1 MKKLQTRWI
10 ALLTVCMLLLSA
22 FGTALADETK
32 LSAPAGVVINYG
44 DNAASSED
52 DTISFEA
59 VENADSYKVYVYQDG
74 DTTAKVTTGTDTTI
88 ALAHPLDVGEYI
100 VFVVAVSGDASSA
113 ASEKL
118 SYTVEEE
125 KKEQLGQVSDVKM
138 DFSKVDPANSV
149 YPTISFMGVENAGRY
164 LVDIYKANE
173 SGEKQLTSL
182 GYTTRLT
189 IPAAQADGYMMDS
202 TNYAALVPGYYVV
215 AVTAYSN
222 NSSYA
227 NGEPYEAF
235 ISWVNVDAI
244 QPKAEATEPENGGI
258 KVALG
263 NYEDYN
269 AGIDLIISIYADA
282 ACTSLVKQE
291 KITYTTSES
300 FGTVSYNCYSSFE
313 VKDAADTKDGD
324 LVVGTEYYAV
334 VSLDEAVYTGAI
346 ASEPVA
352 FTCTKAGDGK
362 ESSRGM
368 GGMGGMGG
376 GMSVT
381 PTEATFAEG
390 AETFQLVLGDNDL
403 LKTTATL
410 TEAAEGDKYTY
421 TLKQGDE
428 GAPFTLVMSLS
439 LKEDGTTLLN
449 VEGAGPI
456 SSTKKTGTWTVEDGN
471 ITLAW

>member
-1 MKKLQTRWI
+1 MKKLQMRWI
-10 ALLTVCMLLLSA
+10 ALLTACMLLLSA

-52 DTISFEA
+52 DTVSFEA
-59 VENADSYKVYVYQDG
+59 VENAESYKVYVYQDG

-88 ALAHPLDVGEYI
+88 ALAHPLDAGEYI
-100 VFVVAVSGDASSA
+100 VFVVAVSDDASSA

-125 KKEQLGQVSDVKM
+125 KKEQLGQVSDVTM

-149 YPTISFMGVENAGRY
+149 YPTISFTGVENAGRY
-164 LVDIYKANE
+164 LVDIYKANAN
-173 SGEKQLTSL
+173 GEKQLTSL

-227 NGEPYEAF
+227 NGEPYETF
-235 ISWVNVDAI
+235 IPWVNVDAT

-258 KVALG
+258 KVALS

-269 AGIDLIISIYADA
+269 AGIDLILSVYADA

-291 KITYTTSES
+291 NITYTTSES
-300 FGTVSYNCYSSFE
+300 FGNVSYNCYASFE
-313 VKDAADTKDGD
+313 VKDAADAKDGD

-334 VSLDEAVYTGAI
+334 VSLDAAVYTGAI

-362 ESSRGM
+362 ESA
-368 GGMGGMGG
+368 GGRGGMGG
-376 GMSVT
+376 GMSVN
-381 PTEATFAEG
+381 PTEVTFAEG
-390 AETFQLVLGDNDL
+390 AETFQLVLGDSDL

-410 TEAAEGDKYTY
+410 AETAEGDKYTY

-449 VEGAGPI
+449 VEAAGPI
-456 SSTKKTGTWTVEDGN
+456 SATKKTGTWTVEDGN